1 MDKIQVKIIN
11 PRAIAD
17 AEKMAVSMARL
28 TQRGANITS
37 MYDFEQLLEM
47 PYTEELVSALCDM
60 PHPTLQKFGLI
71 NIAIIGASR
80 RFLAQVT
87 RHQNEVKFM
96 SGSLQYS
103 DYSGKAMFCVP
114 YEMTKYDA
122 ETIHTAEN
130 ALGIL
135 PSTAT
140 DYYLDGCR
148 RDLEEYE
155 YLAKLVGR
163 DAAGYKMPQG
173 MRNILVI
180 SALPYQ
186 WKHMISQRVCNRN
199 SLETQYTLLR
209 CWEELMGNSIMF
221 DKCGPACTD
230 FGYCAEGKMSCGKV
244 NYDHY
249 ANPQE
254 FLNTAFPLIRNQVRV
269 SEGE

>member
-114 YEMTKYDA
+114 YEIMQADDKS
-122 ETIHTAEN
+122 N
-130 ALGIL
+130 A
-135 PSTAT
+135 AVCCVT
-140 DYYLDGCR
+140 DNYHSERYLKQCLE
-148 RDLEEYE
+148 DLKEYE
-155 YLAKLVGR
+155 EWVPIIGR

-199 SLETQYTLLR
+199 SLETQYVLLR
-209 CWEELMGNSIMF
+209 CWEELMANSIMF

-244 NYDHY
+244 NREHY
-249 ANPQE
+249 ADPQH